1 MEECDYLID
10 LDFPLH
16 PISSE
21 LEPRYATMDETWER
35 VACHP
40 FLDARHSFILTRIFW
55 LPGERWRYGNEF
67 GDYCLLK
74 NWKKTEMKE
83 IKVRRYLWLGYGEE
97 GNLLDS
103 MGSFL
108 YLQILCFSSNHHNRW
123 LVGYGI
129 VTGITF
135 FLVTVNFSSCDG
147 ISNDDLQMPKD
158 RLNGTCRCLWIFP
171 SALWYTM

>member
-1 MEECDYLID
+1 MCVEHSDSNGCKTNIDVTQLFQVPVDECDYLID

-55 LPGERWRYGNEF
+55 LPGDRWRNGNEF

-74 NWKKTEMKE
+74 NWKKMEMKE
-83 IKVRRYLWLGYGEE
+83 TKVRRYL
-97 GNLLDS
+97 
-103 MGSFL
+103 
-108 YLQILCFSSNHHNRW
+108 
-123 LVGYGI
+123 
-129 VTGITF
+129 
-135 FLVTVNFSSCDG
+135 
-147 ISNDDLQMPKD
+147 
-158 RLNGTCRCLWIFP
+158 
-171 SALWYTM
+171 